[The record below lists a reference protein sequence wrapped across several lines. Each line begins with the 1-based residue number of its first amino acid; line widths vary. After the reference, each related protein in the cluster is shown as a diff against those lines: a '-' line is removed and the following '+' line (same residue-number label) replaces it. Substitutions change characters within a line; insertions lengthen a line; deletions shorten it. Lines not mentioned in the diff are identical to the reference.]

1 MESRGGRVARNEALF
16 REVNER
22 IKDVGEDAE
31 TLLLCECG
39 DLGCSEVVELTP
51 ADYEAVR
58 AEGDLF
64 FLVPGHED
72 LAVDRAVRRTDRL
85 LIVEK
90 VGEGGEVA
98 RDLDPRS

>member
-1 MESRGGRVARNEALF
+1 
-16 REVNER
+16 
-22 IKDVGEDAE
+22 
-31 TLLLCECG
+31 
-39 DLGCSEVVELTP
+39 VVELTP